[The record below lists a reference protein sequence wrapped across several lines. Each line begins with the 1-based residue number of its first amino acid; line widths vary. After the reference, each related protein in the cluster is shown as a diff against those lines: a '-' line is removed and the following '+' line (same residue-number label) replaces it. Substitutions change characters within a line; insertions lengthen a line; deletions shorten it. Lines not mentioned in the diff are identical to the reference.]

1 MRKMSLISDKGGKA
15 WIWLIVI
22 IVLLAVIYF
31 AFFFNK
37 GGSTNGTGTETGSDQ
52 ESNVDSAPAS
62 ELNNLQNSDDDFAA
76 LDEAA
81 NSLV

>member
-1 MRKMSLISDKGGKA
+1 MRKISLINDKSGKA

-22 IVLLAVIYF
+22 VILLAVIYF

-37 GGSTNGTGTETGSDQ
+37 GGVGSSGDSDQ
-52 ESNVDSAPAS
+52 KTNVDSAPAS
-62 ELNNLQNSDDDFAA
+62 ELKNLQNSDDDFAA

-81 NSLV
+81 NSLA

>member
-1 MRKMSLISDKGGKA
+1 MNDKSGKV

-22 IVLLAVIYF
+22 VILLAVIYF

-37 GGSTNGTGTETGSDQ
+37 GGSTDDGTGTGSGQ

-76 LDEAA
+76 LDESV
-81 NSLV
+81 NNLE